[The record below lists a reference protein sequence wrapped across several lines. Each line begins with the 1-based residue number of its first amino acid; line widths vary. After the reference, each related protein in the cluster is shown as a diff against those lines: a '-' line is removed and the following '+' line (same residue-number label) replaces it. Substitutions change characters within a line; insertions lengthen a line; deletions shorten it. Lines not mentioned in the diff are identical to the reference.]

1 MSGFIGGRAVQIML
15 LCVVLV
21 ASGCERQVNWL
32 FNSKERQLSAQPVG
46 NFVTVLRAAKTN
58 KAVFTA
64 SVDTKKGVIRV
75 QNLKGNPKG
84 GKSFELWAI
93 GAGEK
98 PLSLGVVD
106 KSVNIPASKL
116 GSSNPDFLKNISFAI
131 SVEPYGGSRT
141 GQPTGPVLYTGKLEP
156 AAKTG
161 GQGA

>member
-1 MSGFIGGRAVQIML
+1 MSGYIWGKAAQIML
-15 LCVVLV
+15 LCMILLV
-21 ASGCERQVNWL
+21 SGCERQVNWL
-32 FNSKERQLSAQPVG
+32 FSSNEKQLSAQPVG

-75 QNLKGNPKG
+75 KNLKGKPKG

-93 GAGEK
+93 GAAEK

-106 KSVNIPASKL
+106 KSIDISARKL
-116 GSSNPDFLKNISFAI
+116 GSTNPDFLKNIKFAI

-141 GQPTGPVLYTGKLEP
+141 GQPTGPVLYTGQLKPSIET
-156 AAKTG
+156 KS
-161 GQGA
+161 